1 VGLDVLQ
8 LCYLNTMGTTE
19 PTHKHTE
26 KVTLA
31 TFARTVFETLHRVSP
46 EGLAIAFEKAHIE
59 PAVGLAVA
67 PLVDA
72 KPLVFEDQTYH
83 AFAAKIISET
93 TSGTRPCITPH
104 YHKKGC
110 DFVLFL
116 KPTELNLGVLTP
128 DGKGVEWREPVIVKK
143 GDELQIDEEQ
153 VHSWRAVE
161 GSESDFLFY
170 CPNEH
175 LVDHSPEHPDG
186 DRYIVKALQNGIP
199 PHYDVK

>member
-1 VGLDVLQ
+1 MDPAEQ
-8 LCYLNTMGTTE
+8 
-19 PTHKHTE
+19 PHKRTE

-31 TFARTVFETLHRVSP
+31 TFAKTVFETLHRVSP
-46 EGLAIAFEKAHIE
+46 EGLAEAFVQAHIE

-67 PLVDA
+67 PLFDA
-72 KPLVFEDQTYH
+72 KPLIFEDQTYH
-83 AFAAKIISET
+83 ASAAKIISET

-116 KPTELNLGVLTP
+116 KPTELNLGTLTA
-128 DGKGVEWREPVIVKK
+128 DGKGVEWKAPAIVKE
-143 GDELQIDEEQ
+143 GDELQIDERQ

-175 LVDHSPEHPDG
+175 LVDYSPERPEG
-186 DRYIVKALQNGIP
+186 DRYIVKALQNGTP
-199 PHYDVK
+199 PHYGMK